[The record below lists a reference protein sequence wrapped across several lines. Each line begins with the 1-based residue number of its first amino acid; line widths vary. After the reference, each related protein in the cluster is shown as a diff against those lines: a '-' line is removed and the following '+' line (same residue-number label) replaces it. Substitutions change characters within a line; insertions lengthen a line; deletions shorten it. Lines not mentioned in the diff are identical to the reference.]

1 MLKHRN
7 EIKEK
12 KYKCMF
18 VNGRIMQL
26 YMVHVILHG
35 TFKCKILLYDMY
47 IHVVSRLN
55 ILDAGDSTGI
65 VRISPFNRSTPLDF
79 ETSASICIL
88 NYSLYFHRQTNQM
101 NELQGIVGY
110 YKFQCIQSV
119 LKICTILNRPLETHF
134 KSFFF

>member
-35 TFKCKILLYDMY
+35 TFKCKILLYNMY
-47 IHVVSRLN
+47 IIHSNILGARDSTAIARFSPLSFLLN
-55 ILDAGDSTGI
+55 IK
-65 VRISPFNRSTPLDF
+65 RSQR
-79 ETSASICIL
+79 S
-88 NYSLYFHRQTNQM
+88 NY
-101 NELQGIVGY
+101 LQSG
-110 YKFQCIQSV
+110 
-119 LKICTILNRPLETHF
+119 L
-134 KSFFF
+134 